1 MIRRQL
7 RSLRRDKSG
16 STIVEFAILAPVII
30 AMIVGV
36 IQVGT
41 SMQSYN
47 AMRSI
52 ASDTA
57 RYAVVEYQKK
67 NEVTDSAL
75 ETYAENTAQKAPYLL
90 QSSFDATVT
99 AVATPRVSGTFEK
112 TLVVTYTPPSF
123 MPIIPIT
130 PPQLKFTRSIFVI
143 DE

>member
-1 MIRRQL
+1 MTRFL
-7 RSLRRDKSG
+7 AKTLRRDEAG
-16 STIVEFAILAPVII
+16 STLVEFAILAPVII
-30 AMIVGV
+30 AMIIGV

-57 RYAVVEYQKK
+57 RYAVIEYQKK

-75 ETYAENTAQKAPYLL
+75 ESYAEATAQRAPYLL
-90 QSSFDATVT
+90 QSGFDATVT
-99 AVATPRVSGTFEK
+99 AVASPRVSGTFEK

-130 PPQLKFTRSIFVI
+130 PPQLRFTRSIFVL